1 MAFFC
6 YCLDFPAVS
15 VVTGRDFPAVSVLS
29 GRDRKAFL
37 AWEKT
42 LWAAEKCPG
51 IDSRIVY
58 PWYCNFLTKSLNRK
72 AFFTVQGS
80 VSMRLLLVFI
90 NIFCSAINSLGNFC
104 KNG

>member
-1 MAFFC
+1 MASFC
-6 YCLDFPAVS
+6 NLPGFSSVS
-15 VVTGRDFPAVSVLS
+15 VVTGRDFPAVSVVTDRDFPVVSVVTDRDIPAVSIVS

-58 PWYCNFLTKSLNRK
+58 PWYCNFLMGRLNRK
-72 AFFTVQGS
+72 ALS
-80 VSMRLLLVFI
+80 
-90 NIFCSAINSLGNFC
+90 
-104 KNG
+104 